1 MNWNKIDLTSPC
13 ERNANLIEGL
23 TFDTLLLEAGC
34 NLPIIDAKTIKAQFE
49 EDLAGRVED
58 AKAIFSA
65 NLKALVKQAKI
76 ERAIK

>member
-23 TFDTLLLEAGC
+23 TFETLLLEVHC

-49 EDLAGRVED
+49 EDLMGRVEE
-58 AKAIFSA
+58 AKRIFAA
-65 NLKALVKQAKI
+65 NLKAIVKQAKK